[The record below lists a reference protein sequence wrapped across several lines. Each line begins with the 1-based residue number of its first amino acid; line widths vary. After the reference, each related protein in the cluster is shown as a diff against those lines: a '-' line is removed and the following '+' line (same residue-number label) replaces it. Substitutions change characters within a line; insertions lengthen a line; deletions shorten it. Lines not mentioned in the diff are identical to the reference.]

1 MRDLPSDTVTS
12 ASGQEAADVPVGYLA
27 KLPTSG
33 RYAAGRA
40 HDVVIVAIMS
50 VSPSS
55 TTPTGAAALG

>member
-33 RYAAGRA
+33 RHSAGRA
-40 HDVVIVAIMS
+40 HDVVIVGKI
-50 VSPSS
+50 VR
-55 TTPTGAAALG
+55 